1 MEVARALDSR
11 SEGIMSKPDID
22 VTHTASHGNI
32 GVA

>member
-1 MEVARALDSR
+1 MEVARALDYR
-11 SEGIMSKPDID
+11 SKGIMYKADID